1 MKSKYVPIIIA
12 VALSVGVYVGFFFSQ
27 RQQKSVMDNI
37 FNVSNV
43 GHSQNKTSVL
53 LNMIETQY
61 VDTVNLAQ
69 IEEKIIPEIIKTL
82 DPHSSYISAKDI
94 EEVNS
99 ELSGSFSG
107 IGVQFNLQNDTI
119 YIVDVIRGGPS
130 EKAGLLA
137 GDRIV
142 EVNDTVFVG
151 KEINNEKVI
160 KKLRGEKH
168 TNVKLGIKRRNTK
181 ELLHFNVVR
190 DDIPVHSVE
199 AAYLI
204 APRIG
209 YIFVSKF
216 GAKTY
221 NEFLTAIAKL
231 KKQGASEF
239 IIDLRGN
246 SGGYLDAAIN
256 MINEFLTRNQ
266 LIVYT
271 EGKSYSRSEANANGA
286 GSCKAAPMVVLI
298 DEFSGSASEIFAGA
312 IQDNDRGLIIGRRSF
327 GKGLVQQQIPFSD
340 NSAVRLTVAR
350 YYTPSGRC
358 IQKPYEMGNSEDYN
372 QDIINRY
379 KHGEFYSQDSIKQ
392 LDSVQYKTLNGR
404 IVYGGGGIMP
414 DVFIPTDT
422 SDITPFFTKL
432 VNHGVIY
439 KFALN
444 YSDENRQ
451 LLKSKKNWET
461 LSAFLEEKNL
471 IPEFLQFA
479 KARKI
484 VASSAELK
492 KSEKLIKKQLYAY
505 IARNTLGE
513 EAFYKALNQT
523 DECVQ
528 MAIKK
533 LNNKEEYS
541 KILLP

>member
-1 MKSKYVPIIIA
+1 MKSKYVPLIIA
-12 VALSVGVYVGFFFSQ
+12 VALSVGVYVGFFFAQ
-27 RQQKSVMDNI
+27 RQQSGVIDIFDSSSDN
-37 FNVSNV
+37 FLQS
-43 GHSQNKTSVL
+43 KTSAL
-53 LNMIETQY
+53 LNMIESQY
-61 VDTVNLAQ
+61 VDTVDLAQ
-69 IEEKIIPEIIKTL
+69 IEEKILPEVIKML

-99 ELSGSFSG
+99 DLSGSFSG

-119 YIVDVIRGGPS
+119 YVVDVIRGGPS

-160 KKLRGEKH
+160 KKLRGKKH

-181 ELLHFNVVR
+181 ELLYYNVVR

-199 AAYLI
+199 VAYMI
-204 APRIG
+204 TPQIG
-209 YIFVSKF
+209 YILVSKF

-221 NEFLTAIAKL
+221 SEFLTAIAKL
-231 KKQGASEF
+231 KNQGASEF
-239 IIDLRGN
+239 IVDLRGN

-256 MINEFLTRNQ
+256 MINEFLVRGQ

-271 EGKSYSRSEANANGA
+271 EGKSYPRSEAIANGV
-286 GSCKAAPMVVLI
+286 GSCKTDPMVVLI

-358 IQKPYEMGNSEDYN
+358 IQKPYEMGNSEDYEKE
-372 QDIINRY
+372 ILNRY
-379 KHGEFYSQDSIKQ
+379 EHGEFYSQDSIKQ
-392 LDSVQYKTLNGR
+392 QDSVRYKTLNGR

-414 DVFIPTDT
+414 DVFVPSDT

-444 YSDENRQ
+444 YSDENRA
-451 LLKSKKNWET
+451 LLKSKKDWEA
-461 LSAFLEEKNL
+461 LEYFLDEKNL
-471 IPEFLQFA
+471 IAELVQFA
-479 KARKI
+479 QKREI
-484 VASSAELK
+484 VANSAELK
-492 KSEKLIKKQLYAY
+492 KSERLIKRQLYAY
-505 IARNTLGE
+505 IARNTFGE
-513 EAFYKALNQT
+513 EDFYRVLNRT
-523 DECVQ
+523 DVCVQ
-528 MAIKK
+528 TAISR
-533 LNNKEEYS
+533 LNDKEKYY
-541 KILLP
+541 KTLLQE

>member
-1 MKSKYVPIIIA
+1 MKSKYVPLIIA
-12 VALSVGVYVGFFFSQ
+12 VALSVGVYVGFFFAQ
-27 RQQKSVMDNI
+27 RQQSGVIDIFDSSSDN
-37 FNVSNV
+37 FLQS
-43 GHSQNKTSVL
+43 KTSAL
-53 LNMIETQY
+53 LNMIESQY
-61 VDTVNLAQ
+61 VDTVDLAQ
-69 IEEKIIPEIIKTL
+69 IEEKILPEVIKML

-99 ELSGSFSG
+99 DLSGSFSG

-119 YIVDVIRGGPS
+119 YVVDVIRGGPS

-160 KKLRGEKH
+160 KKLRGKKH

-181 ELLHFNVVR
+181 ELLYYNVVR

-199 AAYLI
+199 VAYMI
-204 APRIG
+204 TPQIG
-209 YIFVSKF
+209 YILVSKF

-221 NEFLTAIAKL
+221 SEFLTAIAKL
-231 KKQGASEF
+231 KNQGASEF
-239 IIDLRGN
+239 IVDLRGN

-256 MINEFLTRNQ
+256 MINEFLVRGQ

-271 EGKSYSRSEANANGA
+271 EGKSYPRSEAIANGA
-286 GSCKAAPMVVLI
+286 GSCKTDPMVVLI

-327 GKGLVQQQIPFSD
+327 GKGLVQQQIPFPD

-358 IQKPYEMGNSEDYN
+358 IQKPYEMGNSEDYEKE
-372 QDIINRY
+372 ILNRY
-379 KHGEFYSQDSIKQ
+379 EHGEFYSQDSIKQ
-392 LDSVQYKTLNGR
+392 QDSVRYKTLNGR

-414 DVFIPTDT
+414 DVFVPSDT

-444 YSDENRQ
+444 YSDENRA
-451 LLKSKKNWET
+451 LLKSKKDWEA
-461 LSAFLEEKNL
+461 LEYFLDEKNL
-471 IPEFLQFA
+471 IAELVQFA
-479 KARKI
+479 QKREI
-484 VASSAELK
+484 VANSAELK
-492 KSEKLIKKQLYAY
+492 KSERLIKRQLYAY
-505 IARNTLGE
+505 IARNTFGE
-513 EAFYKALNQT
+513 EDFYRVLNRT
-523 DECVQ
+523 DVCVQ
-528 MAIKK
+528 TAISR
-533 LNNKEEYS
+533 LNDKEKYY
-541 KILLP
+541 KTLLQE

>member
-1 MKSKYVPIIIA
+1 MKSKYVPLIIA
-12 VALSVGVYVGFFFSQ
+12 VALSVGVYVGFFFAQ
-27 RQQKSVMDNI
+27 RQQSGVIDIFDSSSDN
-37 FNVSNV
+37 FLQS
-43 GHSQNKTSVL
+43 KTSAL
-53 LNMIETQY
+53 LNMIESQY
-61 VDTVNLAQ
+61 VDTVDLAQ
-69 IEEKIIPEIIKTL
+69 IEEKILPEVIKML

-99 ELSGSFSG
+99 DLSGSFSG
-107 IGVQFNLQNDTI
+107 IGVQFNLQNDTV
-119 YIVDVIRGGPS
+119 YVVDVIRGGPS

-160 KKLRGEKH
+160 KKLRGKKH

-181 ELLHFNVVR
+181 ELLYYNVVR

-199 AAYLI
+199 VAYMI
-204 APRIG
+204 TPQIG
-209 YIFVSKF
+209 YILVSKF

-221 NEFLTAIAKL
+221 SEFLTAIAKL
-231 KKQGASEF
+231 KNQGASEF
-239 IIDLRGN
+239 IVDLRGN

-256 MINEFLTRNQ
+256 MINEFLVRGQ

-271 EGKSYSRSEANANGA
+271 EGKSYPRSEAIANGA
-286 GSCKAAPMVVLI
+286 GSCKTDPMVVLI

-327 GKGLVQQQIPFSD
+327 GKGLVQQQIPFPD

-358 IQKPYEMGNSEDYN
+358 IQKPYEMGNSEDYEKE
-372 QDIINRY
+372 ILNRY
-379 KHGEFYSQDSIKQ
+379 EHGEFYSQDSIKQ
-392 LDSVQYKTLNGR
+392 QDSVRYKTLNGR

-414 DVFIPTDT
+414 DVFVPTDT

-444 YSDENRQ
+444 YSDENRA
-451 LLKSKKNWET
+451 LLKSKKDWED
-461 LSAFLEEKNL
+461 LEYFLDEKNL
-471 IPEFLQFA
+471 IAELVQFA
-479 KARKI
+479 QKREI
-484 VASSAELK
+484 VANSAELK
-492 KSEKLIKKQLYAY
+492 KSERLIKRQLYAY
-505 IARNTLGE
+505 IARNTFGE
-513 EAFYKALNQT
+513 EDFYRVLNRT
-523 DECVQ
+523 DVCVQ
-528 MAIKK
+528 TAIRR
-533 LNNKEEYS
+533 LNDKEKYY
-541 KILLP
+541 KTLLQE

>member
-1 MKSKYVPIIIA
+1 MKSKYIPLVIA
-12 VALSVGVYVGFFFSQ
+12 IALSIGVYVGFFFSQ
-27 RQQKSVMDNI
+27 RQQKSVTDI
-37 FNVSNV
+37 FNSSINAFP
-43 GHSQNKTSVL
+43 QNKTSQL
-53 LNMIETQY
+53 LDMIKTQY

-107 IGVQFNLQNDTI
+107 IGVQFNLQNDTV

-142 EVNDTVFVG
+142 EVNDSVFVG
-151 KEINNEKVI
+151 KDINNEKVV

-168 TNVKLGIKRRNTK
+168 TNVKLGIKRRNSK

-256 MINEFLTRNQ
+256 MINEFLSQNQ

-271 EGKSYSRSEANANGA
+271 EGQAYSRSEAKANGA
-286 GSCKAAPMVVLI
+286 GSCKSSPMVVLI

-327 GKGLVQQQIPFSD
+327 GKGLVQQQMSFPD

-404 IVYGGGGIMP
+404 VVYGGGGIMP

-422 SDITPFFTKL
+422 SEVTPFFTNL

-451 LLKSKKNWET
+451 LLKSKKDWET
-461 LSAFLEEKNL
+461 LSVFLEEKNL

-492 KSEKLIKKQLYAY
+492 KSEKLIKKRLYAY

-533 LNNKEEYS
+533 LNNKEDFY
-541 KILLP
+541 KILFP

>member
-1 MKSKYVPIIIA
+1 MKSKYVPLIIA
-12 VALSVGVYVGFFFSQ
+12 VALSVGVYVGFFFAQ
-27 RQQKSVMDNI
+27 RQQSGVIDIFDSSSDN
-37 FNVSNV
+37 FLQS
-43 GHSQNKTSVL
+43 KTSAL
-53 LNMIETQY
+53 LNMIESQY
-61 VDTVNLAQ
+61 VDTVDLAQ
-69 IEEKIIPEIIKTL
+69 IEEKILPEVIKML

-99 ELSGSFSG
+99 DLSGSFSG
-107 IGVQFNLQNDTI
+107 IGVQFNLQNDTV
-119 YIVDVIRGGPS
+119 YVVDVIRGGPS

-160 KKLRGEKH
+160 KKLRGKKH

-181 ELLHFNVVR
+181 ELLYYNVVR

-199 AAYLI
+199 VAYMI
-204 APRIG
+204 TPQIG
-209 YIFVSKF
+209 YILVSKF

-221 NEFLTAIAKL
+221 SEFLTAIAKL
-231 KKQGASEF
+231 KNQGASEF
-239 IIDLRGN
+239 IVDLRGN

-256 MINEFLTRNQ
+256 MINEFLVRGQ

-271 EGKSYSRSEANANGA
+271 EGKSYPRSEAIANGA
-286 GSCKAAPMVVLI
+286 GSCKTDPMVVLI

-327 GKGLVQQQIPFSD
+327 GKGLVQQQIPFPD

-358 IQKPYEMGNSEDYN
+358 IQKPYEMGNSEDYEKE
-372 QDIINRY
+372 ILNRY
-379 KHGEFYSQDSIKQ
+379 EHGEFYSQDSIKQ
-392 LDSVQYKTLNGR
+392 QDSVRYKTLNGR

-414 DVFIPTDT
+414 DVFVPSDT

-444 YSDENRQ
+444 YSDENRA
-451 LLKSKKNWET
+451 LLKSKKDWEA
-461 LSAFLEEKNL
+461 LESFLDEKNL
-471 IPEFLQFA
+471 IAELVQFA
-479 KARKI
+479 QKREI
-484 VASSAELK
+484 VANSAELK
-492 KSEKLIKKQLYAY
+492 KSERLIKRQLYAY
-505 IARNTLGE
+505 IARNTFGE
-513 EAFYKALNQT
+513 EDFYRVLNRT
-523 DECVQ
+523 DVCVQ
-528 MAIKK
+528 TAIRR
-533 LNNKEEYS
+533 LNDKEKYY
-541 KILLP
+541 KTLLQE

>member
-1 MKSKYVPIIIA
+1 MKSKYIPLIIVI
-12 VALSVGVYVGFFFSQ
+12 ALSVGVYVGFFFAQ
-27 RQQKSVMDNI
+27 RQQENI
-37 FNVSNV
+37 LNTFGGISAEDVPQS
-43 GHSQNKTSVL
+43 KTSVL

-61 VDTVNLAQ
+61 VDTVNMAQ

-82 DPHSSYISAKDI
+82 DPHSSYIPAKDI
-94 EEVNS
+94 EEINS
-99 ELSGSFSG
+99 DLNGSFSG

-119 YIVDVIRGGPS
+119 YVVDVIRGGPS

-151 KEINNEKVI
+151 KDINNEKVI
-160 KKLRGEKH
+160 KKLRGKKH

-181 ELLHFNVVR
+181 EILHYNVVR

-221 NEFLTAIAKL
+221 SEFLTAIAKL
-231 KKQGASEF
+231 KNQGASEF

-256 MINEFLTRNQ
+256 MINEFLVKGQ

-271 EGKSYSRSEANANGA
+271 EGKALPRSEVNANGS
-286 GSCKAAPMVVLI
+286 GSCKADPIVVLI

-312 IQDNDRGLIIGRRSF
+312 IQDNDRGLIVGRRSF
-327 GKGLVQQQIPFSD
+327 GKGLVQQQIPFAD
-340 NSAVRLTVAR
+340 NSAVRLTIAR
-350 YYTPSGRC
+350 YYTPAGRC

-372 QDIINRY
+372 MEIMNRY

-392 LDSVQYKTLNGR
+392 QDSVQFKTLNGR

-414 DVFIPTDT
+414 DVFVPSDT
-422 SDITPFFTKL
+422 SDVTPFFTKL
-432 VNHGVIY
+432 VNHAVIY

-451 LLKSKKNWET
+451 FLKSKKNWAT
-461 LSAFLEEKNL
+461 LEVFLEEENL
-471 IPEFLQFA
+471 MKELLQFA
-479 KARKI
+479 EKREI
-484 VASSAELK
+484 LASRGEVK
-492 KSEKLIKKQLYAY
+492 KSERLIKKQLYAY

-513 EAFYKALNQT
+513 EEFYRALNQT

-528 MAIKK
+528 IAIGK
-533 LNNKEEYS
+533 LNNKKEFSEL
-541 KILLP
+541 LLP